1 MKILGLLLSICIC
14 FSSFGQDKDTP
25 LKLTTNYASDE
36 LQDLLSFENIEYLK
50 LSFNGGN
57 KLKNKSYRLIAKEYT
72 NGILSKDSVIF
83 DSRNIGVQGFETIND
98 SVLNMNILAKRT
110 NENKLKISFHL
121 PRFRLTRE
129 FDAIETTDQYV
140 LKNIAED
147 SKLEIGYN
155 KPFYLLAYILP
166 HKLEN
171 GFKSYCEV
179 AANGKDIENWG
190 IKFGLEHY
198 LVILM
203 SLD

>member
-14 FSSFGQDKDTP
+14 FSSFGQDKGTP

-57 KLKNKSYRLIAKEYT
+57 KLKDKSYRLIAKEYT

>member
-14 FSSFGQDKDTP
+14 FSSFGQDKGTP

-57 KLKNKSYRLIAKEYT
+57 KLKDKSYRLIAKEYT

-83 DSRNIGVQGFETIND
+83 DSRDIGVQGFEIIND